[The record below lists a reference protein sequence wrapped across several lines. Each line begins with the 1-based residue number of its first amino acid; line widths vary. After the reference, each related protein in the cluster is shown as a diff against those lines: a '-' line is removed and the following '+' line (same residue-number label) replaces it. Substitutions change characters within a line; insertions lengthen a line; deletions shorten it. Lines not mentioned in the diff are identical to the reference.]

1 MTISAGTTD
10 ILVYQSEDEE
20 IMKLAFDHLWLQDA
34 IPLDKAI
41 HVQASCAWNH
51 SIRIVSTW

>member
-10 ILVYQSEDEE
+10 ILVYQSEDEG

-51 SIRIVSTW
+51 SIRIV